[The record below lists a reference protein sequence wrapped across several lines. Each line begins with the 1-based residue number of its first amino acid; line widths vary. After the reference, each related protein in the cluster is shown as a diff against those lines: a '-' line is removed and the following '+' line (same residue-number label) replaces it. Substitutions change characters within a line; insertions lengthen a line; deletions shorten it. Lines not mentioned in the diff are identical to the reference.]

1 MEIID
6 NFLELDDFKHLQKTV
21 LGMDFPW
28 KYATSI
34 IGPTDSSGNKVDYHD
49 YDFQFVHLFY
59 SGNLWHSDE
68 YEILGPVLN
77 KLNPIALVRIKA
89 NMGVRTHERISHG
102 FHVDIGCMKEDVITG
117 VYYINSNDGK
127 TIFES
132 GEEVDSVANRM
143 VLFRGDKVH
152 TGTTCTNRKVR
163 CVINFNF
170 IPAKYDEN
178 SEPYEYDD
186 ILSRLNTSPRKRM

>member
-117 VYYINSNDGK
+117 VYYINSND
-127 TIFES
+127 
-132 GEEVDSVANRM
+132 
-143 VLFRGDKVH
+143 
-152 TGTTCTNRKVR
+152 
-163 CVINFNF
+163 
-170 IPAKYDEN
+170 
-178 SEPYEYDD
+178 
-186 ILSRLNTSPRKRM
+186 